1 MLGLDKLNEKAPTM
15 PDVVKFDNIFS
26 NDLEEENE
34 YDLFFGAEEDDQL
47 IEAIAQ
53 DDYLTRLVM
62 SASIFLCQK
71 KEKKMSKKKTMMLKI

>member
-34 YDLFFGAEEDDQL
+34 YDLFFGAEEDD
-47 IEAIAQ
+47 II
-53 DDYLTRLVM
+53 
-62 SASIFLCQK
+62 
-71 KEKKMSKKKTMMLKI
+71 